1 MSFHSDEDSRHG
13 TDGVPVV
20 VMDGGSYRLRAG
32 FQSDPAPRVVIP
44 SLVGVKRN
52 PGIALASGQRCD
64 VVGNDAWR
72 NRGVLDCT
80 YPVREG
86 IVQNWQDIERLWSD
100 VVYRSLRV
108 SPENYCFVVTEPPN
122 NSAAN
127 KEAALEVLMETF
139 NARSCF
145 MGSTAVMTLYSYGL
159 STGVVIDSG
168 LQNTTCVPIHE
179 GYALGRHT
187 TVTDVAGERLTHRL
201 RKLLGSLGYA
211 FSTAIEVDT
220 VNAVKE
226 SLCFV
231 RQPGD
236 SATSATS
243 HSGAVSGAGAGG
255 VDTSAGAGS
264 SPTSVTAGGG
274 AQATGFTLPD
284 GQFIPLVEEAHKT
297 TEALFDF
304 SLVGP
309 SHETNVKVFEDSG
322 AAFESASGMP
332 KGLSW
337 LVYGAINHCEPTLRP
352 LLYKSIVLGGGTSL
366 FKGLQT
372 RLLAE
377 LRQLYREQYRGQR
390 VADTHVAAQDC
401 RQFSAWLGGVM
412 ISRLSMF
419 PQLTVSRS
427 EYQEQGKSVVHYK
440 CL

>member
-1 MSFHSDEDSRHG
+1 MTFHGDFDVNGVSAANNSGEQN
-13 TDGVPVV
+13 VPVV
-20 VMDGGSYRLRAG
+20 IMDAGSYRLRAG

-64 VVGNDAWR
+64 VVGNEAWR
-72 NRGVLDCT
+72 SRGILDCS

-100 VVYRSLRV
+100 VVYRELRV
-108 SPENYCFVVTEPPN
+108 SPENFCFVVTEPPN

-187 TVTDVAGERLTHRL
+187 TVTDVAGERLTHRF
-201 RKLLGSLGYA
+201 RHLLGSLGYS
-211 FSTAIEVDT
+211 FSTAIEVDV

-226 SLCFV
+226 SLCYV
-231 RQPGD
+231 RQPGEPTD
-236 SATSATS
+236 ISGGD
-243 HSGAVSGAGAGG
+243 HSQQQQ
-255 VDTSAGAGS
+255 DTSAIHSAQ
-264 SPTSVTAGGG
+264 TA
-274 AQATGFTLPD
+274 AQQQHTGFTLPD
-284 GQFIPLVEEAHKT
+284 GQFIPLINETHKT
-297 TEALFDF
+297 PEALFNF
-304 SLVGP
+304 GVLGP
-309 SHETNVKVFEDSG
+309 QHETKVKIFEDSG
-322 AAFESASGMP
+322 TAFESSSNMP

-337 LVYGAINHCEPTLRP
+337 LTYGAINHCEVSLRP
-352 LLYKSIVLGGGTSL
+352 LLYKSIVLGGGSSL
-366 FKGLQT
+366 FSGMQS

-377 LRQLYREQYRGQR
+377 MRQLYREQYKGQK
-390 VADTHVAAQDC
+390 VADIKVAAQEC
-401 RQFSAWLGGVM
+401 RQFSSWLGGVM
-412 ISRLSMF
+412 LSRLSMF
-419 PQLTVSRS
+419 PQLTVSRQ